1 MTSAAAPLGPA
12 KRQNPFVLSRRDRD
26 PVSTSGWYAAYQI
39 PASSFLL
46 DTIPVLNM
54 ADSRNPPLSYEASA
68 TTTHPHVA
76 TTLPSEV
83 VACLKNSRFV
93 RCPD

>member
-1 MTSAAAPLGPA
+1 
-12 KRQNPFVLSRRDRD
+12 
-26 PVSTSGWYAAYQI
+26 
-39 PASSFLL
+39 
-46 DTIPVLNM
+46 M

-83 VACLKNSRFV
+83 VSCLKNSRFV
-93 RCPD
+93 SLLRDRERGGEGGEGGKEIVI